1 MPRKFFDT
9 PNAKHV
15 YTAIGIRN
23 SLNQNS
29 QSKVID
35 FSYGIKRMNAPTE
48 TANGKANSKKSVFPT
63 GEVST
68 WHVPKAAAN
77 KIAIGRHLDKI
88 PEGSVQDVEHVVE
101 SIRKIKGENGKPDS
115 HTMLVA
121 GNCLQPRKLNIT
133 SSEPF
138 LHKKGDK
145 IPASAVVDLLL
156 RRKG

>member
-23 SLNQNS
+23 SLNPES

-35 FSYGIKRMNAPTE
+35 FSYGIKRMNAATE

-77 KIAIGRHLDKI
+77 RIVIGKHLDRI
-88 PEGSVQDVEHVVE
+88 PEGSVQDIEHIVENIKVT
-101 SIRKIKGENGKPDS
+101 KGENGKPDT
-115 HTMLVA
+115 HAMLVA
-121 GNCLQPRKLNIT
+121 GNCLQARKINIT
-133 SSEPF
+133 SNEPF

-145 IPASAVVDLLL
+145 IPAGKIVDYLMA
-156 RRKG
+156 RKK